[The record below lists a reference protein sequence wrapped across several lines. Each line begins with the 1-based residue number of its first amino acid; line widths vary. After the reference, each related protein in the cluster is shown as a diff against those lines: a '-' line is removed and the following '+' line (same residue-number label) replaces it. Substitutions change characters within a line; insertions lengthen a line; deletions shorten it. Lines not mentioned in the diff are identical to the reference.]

1 MNPVHE
7 VDTQLGKLVVYESG
21 DSEYP
26 GYSIFLVRHGKELLL
41 STVEC
46 GQSPYYKNPR
56 LILAA
61 YGDPLKDEPTHVADI
76 EPDRITKCFAE
87 IFGVKESQ

>member
-1 MNPVHE
+1 MNLLHE
-7 VDTQLGKLVVYESG
+7 IDTQLGKLVVYQNA
-21 DSEYP
+21 DPEYP

-46 GQSPYYKNPR
+46 GQSPYHKNPR

-61 YGDPLKDEPTHVADI
+61 YGDVFSEEPTYNRDI
-76 EPDRITKCFAE
+76 MPREIDRCF
-87 IFGVKESQ
+87 KEVFCVEVI